1 MSSSGA
7 HPFFV
12 AGSRLKY
19 FSGAVCNIKRC
30 CEKEQTV
37 QRKNTNGG
45 ASIHKWCSEKTQT
58 VVHQFINGAAKCFQN
73 LSNVTRRTDLQ
84 TFFCKKHE
92 SRVIFRDF
100 PCI

>member
-19 FSGAVCNIKRC
+19 FRGAVCNIKRC

-37 QRKNTNGG
+37 QRK
-45 ASIHKWCSEKTQT
+45 KTQT
-58 VVHQFINGAAKCFQN
+58 VVHQFINGEAKCFQN
-73 LSNVTRRTDLQ
+73 LSNVTRRTGLQ
-84 TFFCKKHE
+84 IFFCKKHE

>member
-7 HPFFV
+7 HPFIV

-37 QRKNTNGG
+37 QRKK
-45 ASIHKWCSEKTQT
+45 IQT

-73 LSNVTRRTDLQ
+73 LSNVTKRTGLQ
-84 TFFCKKHE
+84 TFFAKNMK
-92 SRVIFRDF
+92 VV
-100 PCI
+100 

>member
-19 FSGAVCNIKRC
+19 FSDAVCNIKRC
-30 CEKEQTV
+30 CEKE
-37 QRKNTNGG
+37 
-45 ASIHKWCSEKTQT
+45 QT

-73 LSNVTRRTDLQ
+73 LSNVTKRTGLQ

>member
-12 AGSRLKY
+12 VGNRLKY

-37 QRKNTNGG
+37 Q
-45 ASIHKWCSEKTQT
+45 
-58 VVHQFINGAAKCFQN
+58 
-73 LSNVTRRTDLQ
+73 
-84 TFFCKKHE
+84 
-92 SRVIFRDF
+92 
-100 PCI
+100 

>member
-19 FSGAVCNIKRC
+19 FSGAVCNIKGVV
-30 CEKEQTV
+30 K
-37 QRKNTNGG
+37 KN
-45 ASIHKWCSEKTQT
+45 KRCSEKIQT

-73 LSNVTRRTDLQ
+73 LSNVTRRTGLQ
-84 TFFCKKHE
+84 TFFCKKT
-92 SRVIFRDF
+92 
-100 PCI
+100 